1 MLHIM
6 AYNKDRDVYNELALA
21 NNYKQIELNI
31 PAWRE
36 MLKNEELKDEA
47 GEPYDWL
54 EVWND
59 KDDHGINDII
69 ITVEEVVKRKEML
82 KN

>member
-21 NNYKQIELNI
+21 NNYKQIEPNI

-54 EVWND
+54 EV
-59 KDDHGINDII
+59 
-69 ITVEEVVKRKEML
+69 
-82 KN
+82 